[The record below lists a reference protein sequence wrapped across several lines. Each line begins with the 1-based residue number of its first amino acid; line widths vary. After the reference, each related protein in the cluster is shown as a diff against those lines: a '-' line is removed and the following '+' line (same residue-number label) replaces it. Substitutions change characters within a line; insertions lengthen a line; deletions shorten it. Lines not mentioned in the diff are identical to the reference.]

1 MDENLTNDSHNGSN
15 DDIISRPIYMS
26 IMETLEG
33 KPIGYPIWN
42 TFEDKPSERT
52 FVKFSSITCYPLNS

>member
-26 IMETLEG
+26 
-33 KPIGYPIWN
+33 
-42 TFEDKPSERT
+42 
-52 FVKFSSITCYPLNS
+52 